1 MLGLLTTVAAAAL
14 TPSGAA
20 PRVLLLLL
28 LLLLDICLTGCCS
41 TAGPLPAVKLP
52 PSHDATSGALL
63 PLPFVAAALLP
74 AAVPLPV
81 LAAGLLLLLTAP
93 LPLL

>member
-20 PRVLLLLL
+20 PRVLLLL

-52 PSHDATSGALL
+52 PSHNATSGALP

-74 AAVPLPV
+74 ATVPLPV